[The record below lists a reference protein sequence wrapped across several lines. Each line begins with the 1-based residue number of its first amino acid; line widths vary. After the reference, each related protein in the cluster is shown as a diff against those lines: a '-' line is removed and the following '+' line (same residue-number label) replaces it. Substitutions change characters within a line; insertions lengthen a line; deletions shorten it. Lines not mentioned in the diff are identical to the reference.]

1 MSCSKSTGFVRCQLE
16 ACPFA
21 LCNVRFHAIA
31 AQSNRRNTLNC
42 ANLCQ
47 EFDARELWHAEV
59 DDEQVEGIPFRRDYC
74 LCCVRYRRYFK
85 ATPAVLSRTQNIATE
100 PMA

>member
-1 MSCSKSTGFVRCQLE
+1 MQLE
-16 ACPFA
+16 ACSFA
-21 LCNVRFHAIA
+21 LCNVRFHAKA

-42 ANLCQ
+42 ANL
-47 EFDARELWHAEV
+47 WHAEV
-59 DDEQVEGIPFRRDYC
+59 ADEQVEGIPFRRDYC

-85 ATPAVLSRTQNIATE
+85 VTPAVLSRTQNIATE